1 MAVVSPTG
9 LLGAR
14 SPIYISWDGSGTQ
27 QIESFQLEI
36 YAWTG
41 DKDTRPA
48 SPVYTISRTS
58 GFVDIYPTANIA
70 PLLRDQFDPKIGKW
84 TNENPLNYSP
94 DSFLWVEVD
103 YDIDYNNGGG
113 TLNSTGTAERFM
125 VCNAYSTLLEGTNA
139 TITNHIL
146 WNNENRYLHEN
157 DTQMLPVFLGAYPED
172 GLDLV
177 YAYEDRVVA
186 DGGVVES
193 LQCANIGLKEFKIL
207 NNDGTS
213 YVFPVTETF
222 MGGDLA
228 QDRVILLPVG
238 IANLTNRKDSAALG
252 GTDPYDTEYYD
263 AQLINGLG
271 EVIDERR
278 IYNVCEPRYTPQQ
291 IFFVN
296 KLGAWDSVTFFKKQ
310 VETINVSKES
320 YKPSL
325 GSSGSE
331 GFTFTTQSAT
341 KQNYNYN
348 KENRLTLNTGF
359 VDEGFG
365 DVIEEMLMS
374 ETLFMVYDRT
384 TNRSGDTYEI
394 GQSYRWVNVSTMNM
408 TKQKHINDRTINYTL
423 EFEYNDLEQNLV
435 V

>member
-1 MAVVSPTG
+1 MAVISPTG

-14 SPIYISWDGSGTQ
+14 SPIYISWDGSGTAEV
-27 QIESFQLEI
+27 ESFTLEV

-48 SPVYTISRTS
+48 SPIYTIARTS

-84 TNENPLNYSP
+84 DQINPLNYSP

-103 YDIDYNNGGG
+103 YDIDYNNGGA
-113 TLNSTGTAERFM
+113 TLNSAGTTERFI
-125 VCNAYSTLLEGTNA
+125 VCNGYSTLLEGTNA
-139 TITNHIL
+139 TITSDIL
-146 WNNENRYLHEN
+146 WNTNNRYLHEL
-157 DTQMLPVFLGAYPED
+157 DTQMLPVFLGADPLN
-172 GLDLV
+172 GLDIV
-177 YAYEDRVVA
+177 YGYEDRVIA
-186 DGGVVES
+186 DGGTIES
-193 LQCANIGLKEFKIL
+193 LQCANIGLRYLKIL
-207 NNDGTS
+207 NDDGTS
-213 YVFPVTETF
+213 YQFEVTETF

-238 IANLTNRKDSAALG
+238 IANLTNRKNAVGLS
-252 GTDPYDTEYYD
+252 GTAPYLTEYYD
-263 AQLINGLG
+263 AQLINGFG

-278 IYNVCEPRYTPQQ
+278 IYNVCEPKYTPQQ

-296 KLGAWDSVTFFKKQ
+296 KLGAWDSITFFKKQ
-310 VETINVSKES
+310 TENVNITKES

-325 GSSGSE
+325 GSSGSS
-331 GFTFTTQSAT
+331 GFTFSTQAAT
-341 KQNYNYN
+341 KQNYNYT

-359 VDEGFG
+359 VDEAFG

-374 ETLFMVYDRT
+374 ETLFMVYDRI
-384 TNRSGDTYEI
+384 TNRSGSTFEI
-394 GQSYRWVNVSTMNM
+394 GQEYRWVNVATTSIQ
-408 TKQKHINDRTINYTL
+408 KQKHINDKTINYTL
-423 EFEYNDLEQNLV
+423 EIEYNDLEQNLV

>member
-1 MAVVSPTG
+1 MAVISPTG

-14 SPIYISWDGSGTQ
+14 SPIYISWDGAGTAE
-27 QIESFQLEI
+27 IESFTLEV

-48 SPVYTISRTS
+48 SPIYTIARTS

-84 TNENPLNYSP
+84 TSADPLNYSP

-113 TLNSTGTAERFM
+113 TLNSTGTTDRFM
-125 VCNAYSTLLEGTNA
+125 VSNAYSTLLEGTNA

-146 WNNENRYLHEN
+146 WNTNNRYLFTN
-157 DTQMLPVFLGAYPED
+157 DTQMLPVFLGADPLT
-172 GLDLV
+172 GLDIV
-177 YAYEDRVVA
+177 YGYEDRVVA
-186 DGGVVES
+186 DGGTIES
-193 LQCANIGLKEFKIL
+193 LQCANIGLRYLKIL
-207 NNDGTS
+207 NDDGTS
-213 YVFPVTETF
+213 YQFEVTETF

-238 IANLTNRKDSAALG
+238 IANLTNRKDAVGLS
-252 GTDPYDTEYYD
+252 GTAPYNTDYYD
-263 AQLINGLG
+263 ARLMNGFG

-278 IYNVCEPRYTPQQ
+278 IYNICEPKYTPLQ

-296 KLGAWDSVTFFKKQ
+296 KLGAWDSITFFKKQ
-310 VETINVSKES
+310 TESVSITKES

-325 GSSGSE
+325 GSSGSS
-331 GFTFTTQSAT
+331 GFTFGSAAPT
-341 KQNYNYN
+341 KQNYNYT
-348 KENRLTLNTGF
+348 KDNRLTLNTGF
-359 VDEGFG
+359 VDEDFG
-365 DVIEEMLMS
+365 DVVEEMLMS
-374 ETLFMVYDRT
+374 ETMFMVYDRI
-384 TNRSGDTYEI
+384 TNRSGSTYEI
-394 GQSYRWVNVSTMNM
+394 GQSYRWVNVVTTNI
-408 TKQKHINDRTINYTL
+408 TKQKHINDKTINYTL
-423 EFEYNDLEQNLV
+423 EIEYNDLEQNLV

>member
-1 MAVVSPTG
+1 MAVVSPSG

-14 SPIYISWDGSGTQ
+14 SNIYISWDGSGTQ
-27 QIESFQLEI
+27 EVESFQLEI

-48 SPVYTISRTS
+48 DPVYTINRTS

-94 DSFLWVEVD
+94 DSFLWVEID

-113 TLNSTGTAERFM
+113 TLNSTGTTERFI
-125 VCNAYSTLLEGTNA
+125 VCNGYSTLLEGTNA
-139 TITNHIL
+139 TITEHIL
-146 WNNENRYLHEN
+146 WNTENRYLHEN
-157 DTQMLPVFLGAYPED
+157 DTQMLPVFLGATPED

-177 YAYEDRVVA
+177 YAYEDRVIA
-186 DGGVVES
+186 DGGTIEA
-193 LQCANIGLKEFKIL
+193 LECANIGLKEFKIL
-207 NNDGTS
+207 NDDGTS

-238 IANLTNRKDSAALG
+238 IANLTNRKDAAALG
-252 GTDPYDTEYYD
+252 GTDPYDTKYYD

-296 KLGAWDSVTFFKKQ
+296 KLGAWDSVTFFKKST
-310 VETINVSKES
+310 ETINISKES

-331 GFTFTTQSAT
+331 GFTFNTQSAT

-348 KENRLTLNTGF
+348 KENRMTLNTGF
-359 VDEGFG
+359 VEEGFG

-384 TNRSGDTYEI
+384 TNRSGDTFEI

-408 TKQKHINDRTINYTL
+408 TKQKHINDRTINYQI
-423 EFEYNDLEQNLV
+423 EIEYNDLEQNLV